1 MARERDTQRS
11 RLYAAEQAAA
21 KSMGMSSRTRTIAND
36 DLQAWVD
43 KMMGSK
49 PIATRWR
56 QPIRVVLKRGGS
68 AYGGHG
74 AISLPLFARNEWV
87 ILHEIAH
94 CLNPGLGRAPHGREF
109 AGILVF
115 LVDTVIGKDA
125 GEALRRE
132 FREANVDWTSL
143 SVPEPRYEWVSPSA
157 KARRTSELRRA
168 ATQRPLRADERRHA
182 AEAIRRA
189 VKSGLY
195 GPSGSKPRTHALA
208 TARRLER
215 GGVN

>member
-1 MARERDTQRS
+1 MTRERDMQKS

-21 KSMGMSSRTRTIAND
+21 VSVGMSPRTRTIPND
-36 DLQAWVD
+36 QLQSWVD
-43 KMMGSK
+43 KVMARK
-49 PIATRWR
+49 AIATRWR

-68 AYGGHG
+68 AYGGYG

-87 ILHEIAH
+87 MLHEIAH
-94 CLNPGLGRAPHGREF
+94 CLNSTGASHGREF

-132 FREANVDWTSL
+132 FRARNVDWTSL
-143 SVPEPRYEWVSPSA
+143 SVPEPRYEYVSPSA
-157 KARRTSELRRA
+157 KARRTRELRRA
-168 ATQRPLRADERRHA
+168 ATQRPLRSDERRHA

-208 TARRLER
+208 TARRLEA
-215 GGVN
+215 GGA